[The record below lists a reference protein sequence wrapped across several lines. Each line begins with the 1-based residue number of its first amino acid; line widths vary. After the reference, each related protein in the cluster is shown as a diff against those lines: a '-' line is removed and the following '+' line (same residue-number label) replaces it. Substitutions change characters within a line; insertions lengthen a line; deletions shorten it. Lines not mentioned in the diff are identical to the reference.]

1 MVRKKL
7 QAKYMILETRKDGT
21 KFTNRPLKE
30 AAERLQNLS
39 GQYDDMQKQLV
50 EQVSPPHMVT
60 CVGSSPIAQI
70 GRSVNRNRCVDH
82 VSVCFL

>member
-7 QAKYMILETRKDGT
+7 QAKYMLLETRKDGT

-50 EQVSPPHMVT
+50 EQVMTDCCSIVCLYCLYTDINT
-60 CVGSSPIAQI
+60 CLAFQ
-70 GRSVNRNRCVDH
+70 SVSECTI
-82 VSVCFL
+82 